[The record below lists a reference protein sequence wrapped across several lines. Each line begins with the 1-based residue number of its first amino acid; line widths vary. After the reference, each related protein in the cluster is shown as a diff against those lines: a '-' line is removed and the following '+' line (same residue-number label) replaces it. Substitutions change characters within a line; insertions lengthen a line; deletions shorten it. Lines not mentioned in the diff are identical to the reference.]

1 MKIRVLGL
9 FFIITLVWL
18 FFLVPSV
25 FAQSQSEATTASKV
39 PTALKAGSITKSAL
53 VNVAIENIQIISPQ
67 TDCQYTWKVWIRN
80 NGNSTLNNLLVNAYV
95 GTPWAGGSG
104 KPITSLGPNQRV
116 MLESKFTRNPGASKL
131 KINVNKNN
139 IILATKTK
147 EMMYKTTKPK
157 GEITKMVVQADKW
170 TLTLRNSGQNTLCDT
185 KVQCLKAKYSDP
197 APNYI
202 ATSGAMIEGIGVGMT
217 KNRTAGMN
225 PASTFSQGFDL
236 YKFIFTHVPTNK
248 VLDEKIKDLTGSK
261 PSRNNIKSSI
271 KKVSMEKN

>member
-9 FFIITLVWL
+9 FFIITVVWL

-25 FAQSQSEATTASKV
+25 FAQTSSKTTTVSPSKATTK
-39 PTALKAGSITKSAL
+39 
-53 VNVAIENIQIISPQ
+53 NVLINIAIENIQIISPQ

-104 KPITSLGPNQRV
+104 KPINIIGPNQRV

-131 KINVNKNN
+131 KINVSKNN
-139 IILATKTK
+139 IKLATKTK
-147 EMMYKTTKPK
+147 EMMYKAAKPK

-170 TLTLRNSGQNTLCDT
+170 TLTFRNSGQNTLCDT
-185 KVQCLKAKYSDP
+185 KVQCLKAKSSDP

-202 ATSGAMIEGIGVGMT
+202 AANGAMIEGIGVGMT
-217 KNRTAGMN
+217 KNRSAAMN

-261 PSRNNIKSSI
+261 PSRNNRNRLMKKGAME
-271 KKVSMEKN
+271 KKVP